1 MSDKR
6 EMLVQLI
13 MERDI
18 SSIQIMASDLLI
30 DEDTIRDLLKELVE
44 EGRLQGYITEDGRR
58 FFRKDIPIH
67 PSKKPKQEDV
77 PEFMKYNSTPG
88 MFLAVIG
95 ITMMIMAGVLLAL
108 FPRIIYYE
116 NVGVSLLLI
125 GVVVAL
131 SGCYYIGRRKTPM

>member
-1 MSDKR
+1 
-6 EMLVQLI
+6 MLVQLI